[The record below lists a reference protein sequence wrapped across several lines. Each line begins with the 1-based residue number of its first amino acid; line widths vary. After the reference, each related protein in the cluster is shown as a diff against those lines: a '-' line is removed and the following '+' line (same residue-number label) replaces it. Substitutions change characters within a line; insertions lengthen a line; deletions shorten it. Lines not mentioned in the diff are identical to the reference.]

1 MTYIFEVKKLSLYN
15 VKKKK
20 KMKIERHEDN

>member
-1 MTYIFEVKKLSLYN
+1 MLLSAKNQEEIPIAEIFE

-20 KMKIERHEDN
+20 KMGYH